1 MRSDHPLAVLLP
13 EFRAYALA
21 ISDTREEA
29 EDLVQEALARALGAE
44 RCPVRSDELRPWM
57 FRVIRNLHTDE
68 LRKRRV
74 RREYLA
80 DAARLFDDDQRGGE
94 GERDLLVR
102 LAFEQLP
109 APAREVLF
117 LVDVM
122 GLKYREAAEVI
133 GVPNGT
139 MMSRVSRARKALMQL
154 VEGDEETDVNVS
166 RRI

>member
-1 MRSDHPLAVLLP
+1 M
-13 EFRAYALA
+13 
-21 ISDTREEA
+21 
-29 EDLVQEALARALGAE
+29 
-44 RCPVRSDELRPWM
+44 
-57 FRVIRNLHTDE
+57 
-68 LRKRRV
+68 
-74 RREYLA
+74 
-80 DAARLFDDDQRGGE
+80 
-94 GERDLLVR
+94 LVR